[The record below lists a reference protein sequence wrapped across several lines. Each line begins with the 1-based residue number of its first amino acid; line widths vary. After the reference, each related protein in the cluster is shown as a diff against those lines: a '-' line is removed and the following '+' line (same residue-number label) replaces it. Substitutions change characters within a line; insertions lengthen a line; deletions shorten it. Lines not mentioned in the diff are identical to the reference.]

1 MSGLSVEELLTHLET
16 DLTDPAIQ
24 RLIDD
29 AEAEIEERVGELAT
43 QTDEFQGETLAQS
56 IYLTRRADVITSV
69 TEEVKSG
76 STWVSTVLAPDDYE
90 LHFSGR
96 QLRRLSDGTNP
107 AGTWGD
113 AVIVVYEPKSDAAR
127 RLRITIDL
135 VKVAVAFNALESEKV
150 GDYSSKSVVYE
161 ATRTALINKLK
172 SWGFA

>member
-1 MSGLSVEELLTHLET
+1 MSVLSVAELLTHLET
-16 DLTDPAIQ
+16 DLTDPAIE

-29 AEAEIEERVGELAT
+29 AEAEIDERIGELAT

-56 IYLTRRADVITSV
+56 IYLTRKAAEITTV

-76 STWVSTVLAPDDYE
+76 SAFVSTVLVADDYE
-90 LHFSGR
+90 LRFSGR

-113 AVIVVYEPKSDAAR
+113 TVTVVYEPKSDAAR

-172 SWGFA
+172 SWDFA

>member
-1 MSGLSVEELLTHLET
+1 MSVLSVAELLTHLET

-29 AEAEIEERVGELAT
+29 AEAEIDERVGELAT
-43 QTDEFQGETLAQS
+43 QTDEFHGETLAQS
-56 IYLTRRADVITSV
+56 IYLTRKAAVITTV

-76 STWVSTVLAPDDYE
+76 SAWVSTVLAADDYE

-107 AGTWGD
+107 ASTWGD
-113 AVIVVYEPKSDAAR
+113 AVIVTYEPKSDAAR

-150 GDYSSKSVVYE
+150 SDYSSKSIVYD